1 MAVFLNHSDFAFLQN
16 PPPPLGALD
25 PIVIGGAIVGLL
37 LLLWAGRWAMQRAKH
52 DGEERPEPLTESGSE
67 PGEAPG
73 NIKDVLART
82 RNEGFVSKL
91 ASLFKEKQI
100 DVDLLDEI
108 EAVLYTS
115 DLGVQTTEKL
125 LDSIRTHLKG
135 KELSDGDAL
144 WRHLR
149 KQASDMLRKAH
160 ETPRPSA
167 ADNKPHVMMMVGVN
181 GTGKTTSIG
190 KIANEL
196 HGQGKRVLLGAG
208 DTFRAAA
215 VEQLEVWATRVGV
228 DIWKGD
234 DGADPASV
242 LYDTIEHAKKE
253 GHDVVLADTAGRLHT
268 NTNLVR
274 ELEKVH
280 RVMGKALEG
289 APHEVLL
296 VLDATTGQ
304 NAIQQAKMF
313 SEAVPVHGIILTK
326 LDGTAKGGV
335 VIGIADE
342 LGLPIRLI
350 GVGERL
356 QDLRPFDP
364 DAFIE
369 GMFGGS
375 SH

>member
-1 MAVFLNHSDFAFLQN
+1 MLAA
-16 PPPPLGALD
+16 
-25 PIVIGGAIVGLL
+25 
-37 LLLWAGRWAMQRAKH
+37 RWAIQRSKEDSGEGQKKAPPTATTPSL
-52 DGEERPEPLTESGSE
+52 DGESPGS
-67 PGEAPG
+67 
-73 NIKDVLART
+73 IKEGLART

-100 DVDLLDEI
+100 DADLLDEI

-115 DLGVQTTEKL
+115 DIGVQTTEKL
-125 LDSIRTHLKG
+125 LDSIRTQIKG
-135 KELSDGDAL
+135 KALSDGDAL

-149 KQASDMLRKAH
+149 TQASDMLRKAH

-167 ADNKPHVMMMVGVN
+167 NGNKPHVMMMVGVN

-215 VEQLEVWATRVGV
+215 VDQLEVWATRVGV
-228 DIWKGD
+228 DIWKGE

-375 SH
+375 DR